1 MSERIGVWP
10 ELAVSQ
16 WADTRDTLQLMTQVV
31 GKVRMVNTPLMS
43 HWWNVVLYVS
53 ARGLTTGLI
62 PHGDRGFQVDFD
74 FIEHQLV
81 VATTVGQRRSVP
93 LRAGPIAQFYRE
105 VMATLDELGVSTH
118 IWPMPVEIADAIAFD
133 RDTLHVAYDQAAVH
147 RFWLAL
153 VQINRVFEIFRA
165 RYLGKVSPVHF
176 FWGAADLAV
185 TRFSGRPAPKHPGRC
200 AQLRPARHVGGVLA
214 RGEQRRYWPGP
225 DGEGGSSTPM
235 PTPSRRVPSRCG
247 PSPGA
252 ASFDESAGRVHPA
265 LHRRSASTRSR
276 RRAAGIPAEHLCH
289 RGRHR
294 RLGPPR
300 LGAQVAGRLQP
311 SKLPDP
317 NRGDDQA
324 SRRPPPTTPQPHE
337 RFHPEPRGPTS
348 A

>member
-62 PHGDRGFQVDFD
+62 PHGDRSFQVDFD

-185 TRFSGRPAPKHPGRC
+185 TRFSGRPAPKHPGGAPNC
-200 AQLRPARHVGGVLA
+200 GPHVMWEAYSHEVSSAG
-214 RGEQRRYWPGP
+214 YWPGP
-225 DGEGGSSTPM
+225 DGEGVFYSYAYPEPPGYRLRCGIAG
-235 PTPSRRVPSRCG
+235 SRR
-247 PSPGA
+247 
-252 ASFDESAGRVHPA
+252 
-265 LHRRSASTRSR
+265 ASTRAWASSPCPTPRFGKHPIPTPCCWNSCRAPMPSRPTPPAGTATPWSAVSWPTSAVQTPRLKSR
-276 RRAAGIPAEHLCH
+276 RRSGL
-289 RGRHR
+289 R
-294 RLGPPR
+294 
-300 LGAQVAGRLQP
+300 
-311 SKLPDP
+311 
-317 NRGDDQA
+317 
-324 SRRPPPTTPQPHE
+324 
-337 RFHPEPRGPTS
+337 
-348 A
+348 